1 MSQEL
6 LQKIACELN
15 KRYKERYLTKLDF
28 SYAANVDEKTIR
40 RILQGRQNI
49 SIILLK
55 KVCEA
60 VDLSLSD
67 LFQLIENRDN

>member
-15 KRYKERYLTKLDF
+15 KRYKERYLTKLEF
-28 SYAANVDEKTIR
+28 SYEANVDEKTIR

-67 LFQLIENRDN
+67 LFQLIENHDN